1 MFMTCPLLAKAQGSS
16 VQLNNLWKDY
26 DQAME
31 KDLPQTCLKILD
43 KISKKSESEK
53 AYASLLK
60 AELKK
65 VEIMDELAPDSVEI
79 MTQNLLNKT
88 EKMKSKDKVAYAI
101 FNLAISRGFQSL
113 RINNGKYADDYRE
126 EAFADMD
133 VLANTTTDDWAIII
147 KEGSGSEIFNRDIL
161 SLMGIEAYQQERLFK
176 YYKEH
181 GNRRACAYLAQNWNV
196 NKGNQ
201 NLPTYIEE
209 YKDLPEGALL
219 AKQYYQYCKGN
230 SNISA
235 AERYQLLQTYRKQWA
250 GTKEATIFEN
260 FEKNEQQASLK
271 IVSVPG
277 NVRSDKVTTLQT
289 TSKNVSKAK
298 LTIIPLNVAS
308 RDIPVNDHNKYYEN
322 LLSNYAVKSG
332 NGYKGQIEIAKNFN
346 IENYYTE
353 AKDSITIPT
362 LKCGVYM
369 LKLESQDEKDQPSYK
384 HPDGFSINKPSTHT
398 VDYTLFHVSDLKIIR
413 LSLPNKKERMVVV
426 DSKTGHEVKNAK
438 THEDKY
444 RGIVAYTDTDNGMP
458 YARIYPNEFHS
469 YTPEKEDYH
478 INMYLDRGIYRPGQT
493 VHVAAI
499 SHKITNGIKTNVVA
513 NEEIEFTLKD
523 ANYLEIASKT
533 VKTDDFGTATADFVL
548 PTDRLTGE
556 WLIEVEGEE
565 DETEMYF
572 NVEEYKRPT
581 FEVTFKKYE
590 KEYQLGDTIKVTGVA
605 KTYAGVPVANAK
617 VAYTVNRQLPWW
629 CWWRGYG
636 IGDIKR
642 DTVVTNDKGEFE
654 ATVPLSIPKDQKIDD
669 KNDIICYHYKIEA
682 AVTSIS
688 GETREGEESLTA
700 SNKPLMF
707 KISIKD
713 KFRNDE
719 NSGFSVSVK
728 NSAGKD
734 MKEAKLAFKIDNQS
748 KQYST
753 VKEVNE
759 AIKTLPSGKHKIIGK
774 ASYKDIVENDTVNF
788 TIFSLDDKTPV
799 EYTKHWN
806 YITHQNFKDEN
817 DVITLQFGTSTEDVE
832 VFYDVFEGDKHK
844 ESTVLH
850 ASNSLIRKDF
860 KAVKGKNILV
870 SYAWVKN
877 DTLYSHQYCL
887 YQPEPEKS
895 LNVTWKTFR
904 NRLIPGQKEEWTLNI
919 TNPRT
924 KGTGDYQLLAN
935 LYDKSLDAIASSAWN
950 TRLGINT
957 GYSSAEWTTSH
968 PTMSSLRINRYYEI
982 ASFKEPDLSRFYIW
996 PFRYEG
1002 KYRNFS
1008 KAMLLDAAAGGARVY
1023 DLAEEQPR
1031 FAPPVVKKD
1040 SEVIANAAQEVSGTV
1055 VDEFGEPII
1064 GVMVKEQDTQN
1075 SVVTD
1080 IDGNYTIRL
1089 SQKGASIIVSYI
1101 GYMSQTLS
1109 TAGIST
1115 LNVTLEEDRAALEE
1129 VVVAGY
1135 GVLRKNTVAGK
1146 IAGIKVTPE
1155 NATTTEPIQMRS
1167 NFSETAFFY
1176 PQLFADKNGDV
1187 NIKFTL
1193 PESTTTWKFRALAH
1207 DKEMNNGMIQEEV
1220 IAQKQ
1225 LMISPNMPRFIRKGD
1240 KGVLASVVSNLSEK
1254 TLNTKTTIEILDP
1267 DTEKVLYT
1275 ESTTNT
1281 LEAGKT
1287 AAVNFNLKTPS
1298 NSPTGGEQNLA
1309 EGVYIV
1315 KIFTESLTH
1324 VDSSLRPLEG
1334 VGGPETEGVSVEY
1347 SDGEQHYLAIIDN
1360 VEPVMTTKSITM
1372 IKPGTETVTTADLF
1386 PADAT
1391 DKKLTVEWTE
1401 NPAWLMLETL
1411 PYMNSQDQTTIYS
1424 KAAAYYANALGANI
1438 LKAMPEKT
1446 KQTILRQNET
1456 APVREASASGNTAA
1470 SPLEKNPELKTL
1482 LLNETPWVMDAKN
1495 ETERIKMLRNFYD
1508 ENKLTYNQEQLIKK
1522 LKDEQK
1528 SDGGWSWC
1536 PDMQTSYWMTSEIC
1550 ELFVRLNNMIG
1561 KQEATS
1567 DMLKKALNCLQKKA
1581 HEEIILWKKDEKNG
1595 VTPYI
1600 YDCYALQYVYLKALS
1615 GEKLAGEEKKDAD
1628 FVIKYLKKQE
1638 RQNSLYMKAKL
1649 AIVLYYMGE
1658 TKMAKEYIQSIN
1670 EYSAYKELDGRYF
1683 DTRRAGYSWRDYKQP
1698 TQTMVIEALKAIT
1711 PNDQQTIAEYQRW
1724 LLMQKR
1730 NQMWDTPINT
1740 VNNVYAFVSPSR
1752 SGSKNSA
1759 KAPASTKSAPVSEA
1773 SASDY
1778 AIINAFGADGKGYS
1792 KNIYVD
1798 KNILPIVEF
1807 EKTNN
1812 QVSWGAVYA
1821 QFKQKAT
1828 NIADFSEGLKIT
1840 REIITPEGSSLHSSE
1855 GQGVSVGDKVKV
1867 RITVVADR
1875 DYDFVQIVDKRA
1887 ACLEPVSQT
1896 SGYRWSN
1903 GGYYEAPQD
1912 SRTCYYCDMLRKG
1925 THTFETEYFIDR
1937 VGDYQSGTCT
1947 VQCAYSPE
1955 FYGRTG
1961 AININVTP

>member
-1 MFMTCPLLAKAQGSS
+1 MA
-16 VQLNNLWKDY
+16 
-26 DQAME
+26 

-65 VEIMDELAPDSVEI
+65 VEIMDELAPDSAAI
-79 MTQNLLNKT
+79 TTQNLLKKT
-88 EKMKSKDKVAYAI
+88 EKTKSKDKVAYAI
-101 FNLAISRGFQSL
+101 LNLAISRGFHSL
-113 RINNGKYADDYRE
+113 QIKNGKTSKDYLE

-133 VLANTTTDDWAIII
+133 ILANTKTDDWTMII
-147 KEGSGSEIFNRDIL
+147 KEGAGSEIFNRDIL
-161 SLMGIEAYQQERLFK
+161 SLIGIEAYEHERLFN

-196 NKGNQ
+196 NKGTQ
-201 NLPTYIEE
+201 NLPKYIEE

-260 FEKNEQQASLK
+260 FEKNEQQASLNFLS
-271 IVSVPG
+271 IPSI
-277 NVRSDKVTTLQT
+277 VRSDKVTTLPT

-298 LTIIPLNVAS
+298 LTIIPLNVAG
-308 RDIPVNDHNKYYEN
+308 RDIPDNDRNKYYEN

-332 NGYKGQIEIAKNFN
+332 NGYKGQIEIAKSFN

-353 AKDSITIPT
+353 AKDSITIPA

-384 HPDGFSINKPSTHT
+384 HPDNFAINKSSTHT
-398 VDYTLFHVSDLKIIR
+398 VDYALFYVSDLKIIR
-413 LSLPNKKERMVVV
+413 LGLPDRKERIVVV

-438 THEDKY
+438 TKDSGY

-458 YARIYPNEFHS
+458 YTRIYEQEFRS

-581 FEVTFKKYE
+581 FEVTFKQYE
-590 KEYQLGDTIKVTGVA
+590 QEYQLGDTIKVTGVA
-605 KTYAGVPVANAK
+605 KTYAGVPMANAK

-654 ATVPLSIPKDQKIDD
+654 ATVPLSIPKDQKIDV

-688 GETREGEESLTA
+688 GETREGEESITA

-832 VFYDVFEGDKHK
+832 IFYDVFEGDKHK

-950 TRLGINT
+950 TQLGINT
-957 GYSSAEWTTSH
+957 GYSSAEWNTNRTIF
-968 PTMSSLRINRYYEI
+968 SSLRINRYYEI
-982 ASFKEPDLSRFYIW
+982 ASFKEPDLSKFYIW
-996 PFRYEG
+996 PFSYEG
-1002 KYRNFS
+1002 KYRHYS

-1023 DLAEEQPR
+1023 DVVEEQPV
-1031 FAPPVVKKD
+1031 FAAPVAKQD
-1040 SEVIANAAQEVSGTV
+1040 SEVSVAAQEVSGTI
-1055 VDEFGEPII
+1055 VDESGEPII
-1064 GVMVKEQDTQN
+1064 GVLVKEQDTQN

-1089 SQKGASIIVSYI
+1089 SKKGASIIVSYI

-1115 LNVTLEEDRAALEE
+1115 LNVTLEEDHAALEE

-1167 NFSETAFFY
+1167 NFAETAFFY
-1176 PQLFADKNGDV
+1176 PQLMADKNGDV

-1207 DKEMNNGMIQEEV
+1207 DKEMNNGMLQDEV

-1267 DTEKVLYT
+1267 ETEKVIYT
-1275 ESTTNT
+1275 ESTNNT

-1287 AAVNFNLKTPS
+1287 AAVNFNLNPEAFAATVPDASPS
-1298 NSPTGGEQNLA
+1298 GNTSASAILPL
-1309 EGVYIV
+1309 YIV
-1315 KIFTESLTH
+1315 KFFTEA
-1324 VDSSLRPLEG
+1324 DG
-1334 VGGPETEGVSVEY
+1334 Y
-1347 SDGEQHYLAIIDN
+1347 SDGEQHYLAVIDN
-1360 VEPVMTTKSITM
+1360 VEPVTTTKSITM
-1372 IKPGTETVTTADLF
+1372 IKPGKETVTTADLF

-1438 LKAMPEKT
+1438 LNAMPEKT
-1446 KQTILRQNET
+1446 KQTILRQNESGSSSSAT
-1456 APVREASASGNTAA
+1456 VPEASASGNTAA

-1495 ETERIKMLRNFYD
+1495 ETERIQMLRNFYD

-1567 DMLKKALNCLQKKA
+1567 GMLKKAMKCLQKEA
-1581 HEEIILWKKDEKNG
+1581 HKEIIEWKKDEKKG
-1595 VTPYI
+1595 LTPYI

-1615 GEKLAGEEKKDAD
+1615 GEKLTGEEKNDAD

-1658 TKMAKEYIQSIN
+1658 TKIAKEYIQSIN

-1740 VNNVYAFVSPSR
+1740 VNNVYAFVSPAR
-1752 SGSKNSA
+1752 TNGKNST
-1759 KAPASTKSAPVSEA
+1759 KAPASQAT
-1773 SASDY
+1773 ASDY
-1778 AIINAFGADGKGYS
+1778 AIISAFGADGKGYS
-1792 KNIYVD
+1792 KDIYVE
-1798 KNILPIVEF
+1798 KNIIPIVEF
-1807 EKTNN
+1807 EKTND

-1828 NIADFSEGLKIT
+1828 NVADFSEGLKIT
-1840 REIITPEGSSLHSSE
+1840 REVISPEGTASTSLK
-1855 GQGVSVGDKVKV
+1855 VGEKVKV

>member
-1 MFMTCPLLAKAQGSS
+1 MFNQRIIFVLIAVALFILCPVLANAQGNGQLSS
-16 VQLNNLWKDY
+16 LWKEY
-26 DQAME
+26 DEAMK

-60 AELKK
+60 AEFKR
-65 VEIMDELAPDSVEI
+65 VEIMDELAPDSAEMVGKK
-79 MTQNLLNKT
+79 LLKKT
-88 EKMKSKDKVAYAI
+88 ETMKSKDKVAYAI
-101 FNLAISRGFQSL
+101 FNLAIYRGYHSL
-113 RINNGKYADDYRE
+113 HFRIAKTADYYLE

-133 VLANTTTDDWAIII
+133 ILANTKTDDWTMII

-161 SLMGIEAYQQERLFK
+161 SLMGIEAYQQERLYN
-176 YYKEH
+176 YYKAK
-181 GNRRACAYLAQNWNV
+181 GNRRACAYLAQNWDV

-201 NLPTYIEE
+201 NLPGFIEE
-209 YKDLPEGALL
+209 YKNLPEGALL
-219 AKQYYQYCKGN
+219 AKQYYQYCKNN
-230 SNISA
+230 SNMKP

-250 GTKEATIFEN
+250 GTKEAAIFEN
-260 FEKNEQQASLK
+260 FEKNEQQALLRITPIPG
-271 IVSVPG
+271 IVHT
-277 NVRSDKVTTLQT
+277 NQETTLT
-289 TSKNVSKAK
+289 VTSKNVSKTK
-298 LTIIPLNVAS
+298 LSIIPLNVAG
-308 RDIPVNDHNKYYEN
+308 RDIPENNRSNYYVS
-322 LLSNYAVKSG
+322 LLSDYAVKSG
-332 NGYKGQIEIAKNFN
+332 NGYKGQIEISKDFK
-346 IENYYTE
+346 IENCHTE
-353 AKDSITIPT
+353 AKDSIVIPA

-369 LKLESQDEKDQPSYK
+369 LKLESQDEKDQTSYK
-384 HPDGFSINKPSTHT
+384 HPDGFAINKPSTHT
-398 VDYTLFHVSDLKIIR
+398 TDYALFYVSDLKIIR
-413 LSLPNKKERMVVV
+413 LGLPDKKERIVVV

-438 THEDKY
+438 TKDNGY

-458 YARIYPNEFHS
+458 FTRIYEDNFHS
-469 YTPEKEDYH
+469 YTPEKEDYN
-478 INMYLDRGIYRPGQT
+478 INIYLDRGIYRPGQT

-499 SHKITNGIKTNVVA
+499 SHKIINGTKTNVVE
-513 NEEIEFTLKD
+513 NDEIEFTLMD
-523 ANYLEIASKT
+523 ANHQEVASKT
-533 VKTDDFGTATADFVL
+533 VKTDEFGTASAEFVI

-556 WLIEVEGEE
+556 WHIEAVGDEE
-565 DETEMYF
+565 ETEIF
-572 NVEEYKRPT
+572 FRVEEYKRPT
-581 FEVTFKKYE
+581 FEVSFKKYE

-617 VAYTVNRQLPWW
+617 VAYTVDRQLPWW
-629 CWWRGYG
+629 AWWRGYST
-636 IGDIKR
+636 GDIKR
-642 DTVVTNDKGEFE
+642 DTIVTDDKGEFE
-654 ATVPLSIPKDQKIDD
+654 VTVPLTIPKDQKIDD

-719 NSGFSVSVK
+719 NSGFSVTVK
-728 NSAGKD
+728 NSAGKE
-734 MKEAKLAFKIDNQS
+734 MTEAKLAFKIDNQP
-748 KQYST
+748 KLYST
-753 VKEVNE
+753 IKEVNE
-759 AIKTLPSGKHKIIGK
+759 AIKKLPSGKHQLTGK
-774 ASYKDIVENDTVNF
+774 ASYKDIVVNDTTNF

-799 EYTKHWN
+799 EYTKHWT
-806 YITHQNFKDEN
+806 YVTHQSFSDAD
-817 DVITLQFGTSTEDVE
+817 DVITIQFGTSVEDVE
-832 VFYDVFEGDKHK
+832 IFYDVFEGDNHK

-877 DTLYSHQYCL
+877 DTLYSKQYCL

-904 NRLIPGQKEEWTLNI
+904 NKLIPGQKEEWTLNI

-924 KGTGDYQLLAN
+924 KETGNYQLLAN

-950 TRLGINT
+950 TDLGINT
-957 GYSSAEWTTSH
+957 GYSSATWNTIRPTTTS
-968 PTMSSLRINRYYEI
+968 LRLNRYYEI
-982 ASFKEPDLSRFYIW
+982 SAFNEPDLSRFDIW
-996 PFRYEG
+996 PFRYERR
-1002 KYRNFS
+1002 YYSRS
-1008 KAMLLDAAAGGARVY
+1008 KATLLSNAAGGARVY
-1023 DLAEEQPR
+1023 DVVEEQPV
-1031 FAPPVVKKD
+1031 FAAPAVKKD
-1040 SEVIANAAQEVSGTV
+1040 SEVRVAAQEVSGTV
-1055 VDEFGEPII
+1055 VDDAGEPII
-1064 GVMVKEQDTQN
+1064 GVLVKEQDTQN

-1080 IDGNYTIRL
+1080 VDGKYTIRL
-1089 SQKGASIIVSYI
+1089 SKKGAYIVFSYI
-1101 GYMSQTLS
+1101 GYRPQTLS

-1115 LNVTLEEDRAALEE
+1115 LNVTLEEDNAALEE

-1135 GVLRKNTVAGK
+1135 GVMKKNNLEGR
-1146 IAGIKVTPE
+1146 IAGIHVTPE
-1155 NATTTEPIQMRS
+1155 GTTTEPIQMRS

-1176 PQLFADKNGDV
+1176 PQLFADKNGNV
-1187 NIKFTL
+1187 SIKFTL

-1207 DKEMNNGMIQEEV
+1207 DKDMNNGMLQDEV

-1240 KGVLASVVSNLSEK
+1240 KTVLASVISNLSEK

-1267 DTEKVLYT
+1267 ETEKVLYT

-1281 LEAGKT
+1281 LDAGKT
-1287 AAVNFNLKTPS
+1287 APVNFNFTPE
-1298 NSPTGGEQNLA
+1298 TLA
-1309 EGVYIV
+1309 APVSEASASDILPLYIV
-1315 KIFTESLTH
+1315 KIFT
-1324 VDSSLRPLEG
+1324 VADG
-1334 VGGPETEGVSVEY
+1334 Y
-1347 SDGEQHYLAIIDN
+1347 SDGEQRYLAVIDN

-1372 IKPGTETVTTADLF
+1372 IKPGKEVIATPTLF

-1391 DKKLTVEWTE
+1391 EKKLTVEWTE

-1438 LKAMPEKT
+1438 LNAMPEKT
-1446 KQTILRQNET
+1446 KQTILRQNEYGSSSSAT
-1456 APVREASASGNTAA
+1456 VPEACGSGNTAA
-1470 SPLEKNPELKTL
+1470 SPLEKNQDLKTL

-1495 ETERIKMLRNFYD
+1495 ETERIQMLRNFYD

-1561 KQEATS
+1561 KQQATS
-1567 DMLKKALNCLQKKA
+1567 DMLNKAMACLQKQA
-1581 HEEIILWKKDEKNG
+1581 HKEIVEWKKQEKKG
-1595 VTPYI
+1595 ETPYI

-1615 GEKLAGEEKKDAD
+1615 GDKLSSEEKKDAD

-1638 RQNSLYMKAKL
+1638 RKNSLYMKAKL

-1740 VNNVYAFVSPSR
+1740 VNNVYAFVAPSH
-1752 SGSKNSA
+1752 SDSKNYT
-1759 KAPASTKSAPVSEA
+1759 KATVSEA
-1773 SASDY
+1773 SVSDY

-1792 KNIYVD
+1792 KNIYVE

-1807 EKTNN
+1807 EKTND

-1821 QFKQKAT
+1821 QYKQKAT
-1828 NIADFSEGLKIT
+1828 NISDFSEGLKIT
-1840 REIITPEGSSLHSSE
+1840 REIISPDGNSLHLRE
-1855 GQGVSVGDKVKV
+1855 GWGGSVGDKVKV

-1875 DYDFVQIVDKRA
+1875 DYDFVQVVDKRA
-1887 ACLEPVSQT
+1887 ACLEPVNQT

-1961 AININVTP
+1961 AITIHTK

>member
-1 MFMTCPLLAKAQGSS
+1 MFNQRITIVLIATALFMLCPLLAKAQGDS
-16 VQLNNLWKDY
+16 QLSNMWKEY
-26 DQAME
+26 NEAQK

-53 AYASLLK
+53 NYASLLK
-60 AELKK
+60 AEMAR
-65 VEIMDELAPDSVEI
+65 VDITDELAPDS
-79 MTQNLLNKT
+79 MTIVSNNLLKKV
-88 EKMKSKDKVAYAI
+88 EQIKGKDKVAYAI
-101 FNLAISRGFQSL
+101 FNLALYKSSRTL
-113 RINNGKYADDYRE
+113 KLNDDSQYLK

-133 VLANTTTDDWAIII
+133 ILANTKTDDWSMVVNKQDA
-147 KEGSGSEIFNRDIL
+147 SEVFNHDML
-161 SLMGIEAYQQERLFK
+161 SLMGLSGSLQKKLYN

-181 GNRRACAYLAQNWNV
+181 GNRRACAYLARYNDVYNSMD
-196 NKGNQ
+196 
-201 NLPTYIEE
+201 NLSQYVEE
-209 YKDLPEGALL
+209 YKDLPEGAHL
-219 AKQYYQYCKGN
+219 AKMHYDYCMHLNEKEM
-230 SNISA
+230 SA
-235 AERYQLLQTYRKQWA
+235 ADKYALLQTYRKQWA
-250 GTKEATIFEN
+250 GTKEADIFEN
-260 FEKNEQQASLK
+260 LEKEQQRANLR
-271 IVSVPG
+271 VLYVPETMQINKEKEF
-277 NVRSDKVTTLQT
+277 NVEV
-289 TSKNVSKAK
+289 KNVSKAK
-298 LTIIPLNVAS
+298 ITIIPLKAAA
-308 RDIPVNDHNKYYEN
+308 RDIPRNMESTIRKYYEK
-322 LLSNYAVKSG
+322 LIADHATKEG
-332 NGYKGQIEIAKNFN
+332 NGYKGQIELTKDFT
-346 IENYYTE
+346 IENCYTTLKE
-353 AKDSITIPT
+353 KITIPG
-362 LKCGVYM
+362 LPAGVYM
-369 LKLESQDEKDQPSYK
+369 LKLESLDEKDKPSYK
-384 HPDGFSINKPSTHT
+384 EPNGFEVSTNQTHT
-398 VDYTLFHVSDLKIIR
+398 TDYELLYVSNLKILR
-413 LSLPNKKERMVVV
+413 LALPNNKERQVVV
-426 DSKTGHEVKNAK
+426 DYNTGHEIKDAK
-438 THEDKY
+438 IVTDRQ
-444 RGIVAYTDTDNGMP
+444 RGMAAYTATDNGMP
-458 YARIYPNEFHS
+458 YVHIYNNNFRSSNPH
-469 YTPEKEDYH
+469 KEDFKAN
-478 INMYLDRGIYRPGQT
+478 IYLDRHIYRPGQT
-493 VHVAAI
+493 VHVAGI
-499 SHKITNGIKTNVVA
+499 LHKITDGVHTSVVP
-513 NEEIEFTLKD
+513 NRKVTITLTD
-523 ANYLEIASKT
+523 ANYQEIAEKE
-533 VKTDDFGTATADFVL
+533 VKSDEFGTVSAEFVL
-548 PTDRLTGE
+548 PTDRLTGRWSINLE
-556 WLIEVEGEE
+556 DDDEDDGDFEE
-565 DETEMYF
+565 DIYF
-572 NVEEYKRPT
+572 QVEEYKRPT

-590 KEYQLGDTIKVTGVA
+590 KEYQLGDTIKITGVA
-605 KTYAGVPVANAK
+605 KTYSGVPVANSK
-617 VAYTVNRQLPWW
+617 VEYTVMRRMPWW
-629 CWWRGYG
+629 CWWRTSYS
-636 IGDIKR
+636 DNESKKLAK
-642 DTVVTNDKGEFE
+642 DSVVTNDKGEFE
-654 ATVPLSIPKDQKIDD
+654 VTVPLSLPNGVSKDDFDEDD
-669 KNDIICYHYKIEA
+669 IVSYQYSINA
-682 AVTSIS
+682 TVTNLS
-688 GETREGEESLTA
+688 GESHEGETSVTA
-700 SNKPLMF
+700 SNKPLIV
-707 KISIKD
+707 KLSISE
-713 KFRNDE
+713 KFLNTEDPKLAVTVRN
-719 NSGFSVSVK
+719 N
-728 NSAGKD
+728 AGQEMSD
-734 MKEAKLAFKIDNQS
+734 AKLSFKIDDKA
-748 KQYST
+748 KQYSNVED
-753 VKEVNE
+753 VKA
-759 AIKTLPSGKHKIIGK
+759 AIKALTSGEHKLTLE
-774 ASYKDIVENDTVNF
+774 ASYNNYTDRDTTYF

-799 EYTKHWN
+799 EKTKHWT
-806 YITHQNFKDEN
+806 YITHTQFKNES
-817 DVITLQFGTSTEDVE
+817 DVISLQFGSSAEDVE
-832 VFYDVFEGDKHK
+832 IFYDVFVGDEHK

-850 ASNSLIRKDF
+850 TSNSLIRKDF

-870 SYAWVKN
+870 VYAWVK
-877 DTLYSHQYCL
+877 DGEFYSNHYCL
-887 YQPEPEKS
+887 NQAEPEKS
-895 LNVTWKTFR
+895 LKLSWKTFR
-904 NRLIPGQKEEWTLNI
+904 DKLLPGQKEEWTLNI
-919 TNPRT
+919 TNPRE
-924 KGTGDYQLLAN
+924 KNAGNYQLLASM
-935 LYDKSLDAIASSAWN
+935 YDKSLDAIVSPYINHWN
-950 TRLGINT
+950 THLGMST
-957 GYSSAEWTTSH
+957 GYMGADWAESH
-968 PTMSSLRINRYYEI
+968 IPIRSLDLYRIYKTATI
-982 ASFKEPDLSRFYIW
+982 TQKPLSRFNLW
-996 PFRYEG
+996 PFDYSA
-1002 KYRNFS
+1002 KYRHYGRYDVLPE
-1008 KAMLLDAAAGGARVY
+1008 AMPMLAAGGAPNRSMSKAMRY
-1023 DLAEEQPR
+1023 SE
-1031 FAPPVVKKD
+1031 PVVKYD
-1040 SEVIANAAQEVSGTV
+1040 SEDMAMADDN
-1055 VDEFGEPII
+1055 D
-1064 GVMVKEQDTQN
+1064 
-1075 SVVTD
+1075 
-1080 IDGNYTIRL
+1080 
-1089 SQKGASIIVSYI
+1089 
-1101 GYMSQTLS
+1101 
-1109 TAGIST
+1109 
-1115 LNVTLEEDRAALEE
+1115 ALQE
-1129 VVVAGY
+1129 VVVVGY
-1135 GVLRKNTVAGK
+1135 GVQKKANLTGAVVRVET
-1146 IAGIKVTPE
+1146 TE
-1155 NATTTEPIQMRS
+1155 TTTEPKPIQMRS

-1187 NIKFTL
+1187 SIKFTL
-1193 PESTTTWKFRALAH
+1193 PESTTTWKFRAIAH

-1254 TLNTKTTIEILDP
+1254 TLNTKTTIEIIDP
-1267 DTEKVLYT
+1267 ETEKVLYT

-1287 AAVNFNLKTPS
+1287 APVNFNLNPEAFAAPVS
-1298 NSPTGGEQNLA
+1298 EASASDILPL
-1309 EGVYIV
+1309 YIV
-1315 KIFTESLTH
+1315 KIFTEA
-1324 VDSSLRPLEG
+1324 DG
-1334 VGGPETEGVSVEY
+1334 Y
-1347 SDGEQHYLAIIDN
+1347 SDGEQHYLAVIDN

-1438 LKAMPEKT
+1438 LKAMPENT
-1446 KQTILRQNET
+1446 KQTILRQNEFGSSSSAT
-1456 APVREASASGNTAA
+1456 VPEASASG

-1581 HEEIILWKKDEKNG
+1581 HEEIIQWKKDEKNG

-1615 GEKLAGEEKKDAD
+1615 GDNLTKQEKADAD

-1752 SGSKNSA
+1752 TSSGKNTT

-1778 AIINAFGADGKGYS
+1778 AIINAFSADGKGYS

-1828 NIADFSEGLKIT
+1828 NISDFSEGLKIT
-1840 REIITPEGSSLHSSE
+1840 REVISPEGTSLPLVGE
-1855 GQGVSVGDKVKV
+1855 TEGVSVGDKVKV

-1896 SGYRWSN
+1896 SGYRWASSLPHRE
-1903 GGYYEAPQD
+1903 GWGGSGYYEAPQD